1 MAAICAHAKAGFG
14 PAALRRMLNVLVLGV
29 GIGAGVVGPLGL
41 GVSGLDGSAM
51 YLSFDSVLM
60 SAALALNTIV
70 ALSSVAAL
78 KLAGREMA
86 CTF

>member
-14 PAALRRMLNVLVLGV
+14 PAALRRMLGMLGV
-29 GIGAGVVGPLGL
+29 GVGAGVVGPLGL
-41 GVSGLDGSAM
+41 EVLGLDGSAM

-70 ALSSVAAL
+70 ALSSVATL
-78 KLAGREMA
+78 KLAGREISF
-86 CTF
+86 TF